1 MYIDGFVGSQFF
13 HVFVIS
19 FTVSFSNVRN
29 TPLSAFS
36 MNKHMSMSN
45 IFLVLHQSFLTS
57 HPDSIQEN

>member
-36 MNKHMSMSN
+36 MNKHMSMSK
-45 IFLVLHQSFLTS
+45 FFKFYTS
-57 HPDSIQEN
+57 HF